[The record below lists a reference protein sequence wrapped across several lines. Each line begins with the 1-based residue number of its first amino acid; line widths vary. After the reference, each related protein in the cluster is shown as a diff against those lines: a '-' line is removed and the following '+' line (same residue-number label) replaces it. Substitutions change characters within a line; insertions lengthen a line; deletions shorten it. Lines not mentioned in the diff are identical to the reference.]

1 LLLCCTDFV
10 IGANTTLAFL
20 FVSKGR
26 VRSCWNS
33 SRLVL
38 TPRSATAEEEL
49 CSVMAGLCPQ
59 VKGAVFVR
67 GVQAY
72 RFQATAA
79 TISASSQP
87 DSSVLHITG
96 STVASSFVCS
106 ECFQLV

>member
-1 LLLCCTDFV
+1 
-10 IGANTTLAFL
+10 
-20 FVSKGR
+20 
-26 VRSCWNS
+26 
-33 SRLVL
+33 
-38 TPRSATAEEEL
+38 
-49 CSVMAGLCPQ
+49 M
-59 VKGAVFVR
+59 R

-106 ECFQLV
+106 ECKALVGVSQSQKSMHEMMGFFCRRFGGFR